1 MKKIFAIVLVVVL
14 MATLIPGVALADK
27 PPAGEK
33 GNGLPKDMGKSFNF
47 NVIAVPEDSHN
58 GWDDDS
64 GGNGKRIFINR
75 TGTTSVYVHG
85 DNVTQSLEILDRN
98 GTDGAVGWGKG
109 DPGIVLP
116 YEGVPGDGGR
126 WACAIYVRV
135 LGPANDAA
143 NKIDGVLKY
152 YEGGAYYLLKSF
164 TLQRDMNNKFRLKNN
179 DLLDD
184 DYQDILWEFSISGRV
199 IKYLQ
204 NILLVLRKLRHDC
217 RKTQLFSFI
226 PTARTHLEVHRV
238 CTYNIQ
244 SFPQF
249 STQTLVITSDKMN
262 LFFCIPSPPVE
273 LLSCSLVERYH
284 NVVRKQLAT
293 KSDGGR

>member
-1 MKKIFAIVLVVVL
+1 MQKRISERRKIRMKKIFAIVLVVVL
-14 MATLIPGVALADK
+14 MATLIPGLALADK
-27 PPAGEK
+27 PDPGKK

-98 GTDGAVGWGKG
+98 GTDGSVGTGKD

-116 YEGVPGDGGR
+116 YEGVPGDSGR

-143 NKIDGVLKY
+143 NKINGVLKY
-152 YEGGAYYLLKSF
+152 HDGAAYQQLSVF
-164 TLQRDMNNKFRLKNN
+164 TLQRDMNNKFRLKNGI
-179 DLLDD
+179 LLDD
-184 DYQDILWEFSISGRV
+184 RYQDILWEWSPDGRF
-199 IKYLQ
+199 KMM
-204 NILLVLRKLRHDC
+204 
-217 RKTQLFSFI
+217 
-226 PTARTHLEVHRV
+226 
-238 CTYNIQ
+238 
-244 SFPQF
+244 QF
-249 STQTLVITSDKMN
+249 RIFMDLTT
-262 LFFCIPSPPVE
+262 
-273 LLSCSLVERYH
+273 
-284 NVVRKQLAT
+284 
-293 KSDGGR
+293 